1 MELNPSSPNL
11 EDDCPSTTLYS
22 HASLGCGVG
31 KYNMPCVLIPEAI
44 YSYYKLEAPVVL
56 LGLCWVSV
64 SRTVIDFYYGKTFQN
79 TLLSLADNT
88 VAQRTPNPKL

>member
-11 EDDCPSTTLYS
+11 EDDCPSTTPYS

-56 LGLCWVSV
+56 LGLC
-64 SRTVIDFYYGKTFQN
+64 
-79 TLLSLADNT
+79 
-88 VAQRTPNPKL
+88 